1 MSASGAKKKRQA
13 QRRRPLRIANAES
26 VIASAERVLAV
37 DLSRVP
43 STHVT
48 QFIVGWL
55 RNFFEQSHVIA
66 TLTLAGRPYAAS
78 PNTRSWLETA
88 LRLQWLHDLDRED
101 RLGAVDAMLDSE
113 RQHETKTFEHLARL
127 GAAVEVDLSEMNDF
141 VLNITDK
148 GPVKDQARK
157 FASAVHATD
166 VKAADLYRWWRDE
179 TRYSH
184 AGGFLA
190 GAYAPAGPPLRR
202 GTPPVIDPDLEA
214 HRILSVFVVTLV
226 YGLLREEG
234 TDDDAAMALMTAFFS
249 D

>member
-1 MSASGAKKKRQA
+1 MSGSSAKKARRVERQ
-13 QRRRPLRIANAES
+13 RPLGVANAEA
-26 VIASAERVLAV
+26 VIASAERVLTV
-37 DLSRVP
+37 DLSLVP

-55 RNFFEQSHVIA
+55 RNFFEQSHIIA

-88 LRLQWLHDLDRED
+88 LRLQWLHDVPHED
-101 RLGAVDAMLDSE
+101 RLGAVDAMLDYE
-113 RQHETKTFEHLARL
+113 REHETKTFEHLAKL

-141 VLNITDK
+141 VLNVTDK

-179 TRYSH
+179 THYSH

-214 HRILSVFVVTLV
+214 HRVLSVFVVTLV
-226 YGLLREEG
+226 YGLLCEEG
-234 TDDDAAMALMTAFFS
+234 TDEEVAMALVTAFFS
-249 D
+249 V

>member
-1 MSASGAKKKRQA
+1 MSSSGAKKKRQA
-13 QRRRPLRIANAES
+13 QRQRPLRVVNAEA
-26 VIASAERVLAV
+26 VIASAERILAV

-48 QFIVGWL
+48 QFVVGWL
-55 RNFFEQSHVIA
+55 RNFFEQSRVIA

-88 LRLQWLHDLDRED
+88 LRMQWLHDVPHED
-101 RLGAVDAMLDSE
+101 RLGAVDAMLDHE
-113 RQHETKTFEHLARL
+113 REHETKTFEHLATL
-127 GAAVEVDLSEMNDF
+127 GAAVEVDLSQMNDF
-141 VLNITDK
+141 VLNVTDK

-179 TRYSH
+179 THYSH

-226 YGLLREEG
+226 YELLREEG
-234 TDDDAAMALMTAFFS
+234 TDDDVAMALVTAFFS
-249 D
+249 G